1 MVLSPRRNTSQQIDE
16 EMHILLNEQT
26 PQSSYDVVAN
36 SASNT
41 GGLQEA
47 SMISVIHAVDLKIG
61 YSPDSILAKINKLE
75 IEQGDIVSIVG
86 KSGIGKTTFL
96 KNIAHL
102 VNPVSGTLKVFGSD
116 KAPNRG
122 VIGYIPQKLGL
133 IKHETVYSNVLE
145 GAICNESILRSIS
158 GFHEEKV
165 IDKVKEAIELMDLS
179 DKIDEPVKR
188 LSGGQQRRV
197 AIART
202 IAQGPKLIL
211 ADEFLSELDDKTVE
225 DVWKTMLDYV
235 ESNNITLVIVEHN
248 LERAKLAKRC
258 FKLEKDN
265 EDYSILSEV
274 EA

>member
-1 MVLSPRRNTSQQIDE
+1 MSNVI
-16 EMHILLNEQT
+16 
-26 PQSSYDVVAN
+26 YAAN
-36 SASNT
+36 
-41 GGLQEA
+41 
-47 SMISVIHAVDLKIG
+47 LKIG
-61 YSPDSILAKINKLE
+61 YSPDAILSEINNLE
-75 IEQGDIVSIVG
+75 IEQGDIVSIIG

-102 VNPVSGTLKVFGSD
+102 VNPLSGTLKVFGSD

-202 IAQGPKLIL
+202 IAQDPKLIL
-211 ADEFLSELDDKTVE
+211 ADEFLSELDEKTV
-225 DVWKTMLDYV
+225 DSVWKIMLDYV
-235 ESNNITLVIVEHN
+235 KEKSITLVIVEHN
-248 LERAKLAKRC
+248 IERAKLAKRR
-258 FKLEKDN
+258 FKLEKDEELN
-265 EDYSILSEV
+265 YSILKEMSE
-274 EA
+274 

>member
-1 MVLSPRRNTSQQIDE
+1 MSD
-16 EMHILLNEQT
+16 
-26 PQSSYDVVAN
+26 
-36 SASNT
+36 
-41 GGLQEA
+41 
-47 SMISVIHAVDLKIG
+47 VIHAANLKIG
-61 YSPDSILAKINKLE
+61 YSPNAILSEISDLKIK
-75 IEQGDIVSIVG
+75 QGDIVSIVG

-102 VNPVSGTLKVFGSD
+102 VNPVSGTLKVFGTD
-116 KAPNRG
+116 EAPKRG

-145 GAICNESILRSIS
+145 GAICNESILRSMS

-165 IDKVKEAIELMDLS
+165 IDKVKEAIELMELS

-225 DVWKTMLDYV
+225 YVWMAMLDYA

-248 LERAKLAKRC
+248 LERARLAKRW
-258 FKLEKDN
+258 FKLEKDKGN
-265 EDYSILSEV
+265 SYSILSEV
-274 EA
+274 GA